1 MGKHDPPEPRS
12 IKASLDQVARSI
24 GGPDAGS
31 LSGLFGR
38 WADIVGPQLAAHAR
52 PLSLSSGVLVV
63 AVTEPAWAT
72 QLTFLEAELLG
83 RFREALGEGVVERVE
98 VRLRRN

>member
-1 MGKHDPPEPRS
+1 MGKQDKPEPQS
-12 IKASLDQVARSI
+12 LKASLDRVARSL

-31 LSGLFGR
+31 LSGVFGQ

-52 PLSLSSGVLVV
+52 PLSLSSGVLIV

-72 QLTFLEAELLG
+72 ELTYLNSELLR
-83 RFREALGEGVVERVE
+83 RFGEALGEGVVQRVE
-98 VRLRRN
+98 VRLRRK

>member
-1 MGKHDPPEPRS
+1 MGKHDPPEPRPL
-12 IKASLDQVARSI
+12 KASLDRVARSL
-24 GGPDAGS
+24 GGPDSGS

-52 PLSLSSGVLVV
+52 PVSLSSGVLVV

-72 QLTFLEAELLG
+72 QLTYLDGELLG
-83 RFREALGEGVVERVE
+83 RFREALGDGVVKRVE
-98 VRLRRN
+98 VRLRRK

>member
-1 MGKHDPPEPRS
+1 MGKQDPPEPKS
-12 IKASLDQVARSI
+12 LKASLDRVARTL

-31 LSGLFGR
+31 LSGVFGQ

-52 PLSLSSGVLVV
+52 PLSLSSGVLIV

-72 QLTFLEAELLG
+72 ELTYLNSELLR
-83 RFREALGEGVVERVE
+83 RFGEALGEGVVQRVE
-98 VRLRRN
+98 VRLRRK

>member
-1 MGKHDPPEPRS
+1 MGKQDPPEPKS
-12 IKASLDQVARSI
+12 LKASLDRVARTL

-63 AVTEPAWAT
+63 AVTEPGWAT
-72 QLTFLEAELLG
+72 QLTYLESELVG
-83 RFREALGEGVVERVE
+83 RFREALGEGVVDRVE
-98 VRLRRN
+98 VRLRRK

>member
-1 MGKHDPPEPRS
+1 MGKHDPPEPKS
-12 IKASLDQVARSI
+12 IRASLDRVARSL

-72 QLTFLEAELLG
+72 QLTFLEGELLG
-83 RFREALGEGVVERVE
+83 RFRDALGEGVVERVE
-98 VRLRRN
+98 VRVRRD

>member
-12 IKASLDQVARSI
+12 IRASLDAVARSL
-24 GGPDAGS
+24 GGPDSQS
-31 LSGLFGR
+31 LSGVFAH

-52 PLSLSSGVLVV
+52 PLSLASGVLVV

-72 QLTFLEAELLG
+72 QLTYLESELLG
-83 RFREALGEGVVERVE
+83 RFRDALGEGVVDRVE

>member
-1 MGKHDPPEPRS
+1 MGKQDPPEPQS
-12 IKASLDQVARSI
+12 LKASLDRVARSL

-31 LSGLFGR
+31 LSGVFGQ

-52 PLSLSSGVLVV
+52 PLSLSSGVLIV

-72 QLTFLEAELLG
+72 ELTYLNSELLR
-83 RFREALGEGVVERVE
+83 RFGEALGEGVVQRVE
-98 VRLRRN
+98 VRLRRK

>member
-1 MGKHDPPEPRS
+1 MGKHDPPEPKS
-12 IKASLDQVARSI
+12 IKASLDQVSRSL

-38 WADIVGPQLAAHAR
+38 WAEIVGPQLAAHAR

-72 QLTFLEAELLG
+72 QLTFLEGELLG
-83 RFREALGEGVVERVE
+83 RFREALGDGVVDRVE
-98 VRLRRN
+98 VRLRRR

>member
-1 MGKHDPPEPRS
+1 MGKQDPPEPKS
-12 IKASLDQVARSI
+12 LKASLDRVARTL

-31 LSGLFGR
+31 LSGVFGQ

-52 PLSLSSGVLVV
+52 PLSLSSGVLIV

-72 QLTFLEAELLG
+72 ELTYLNSELLR
-83 RFREALGEGVVERVE
+83 RFGEALGEGVVQRVE

>member
-1 MGKHDPPEPRS
+1 MGKQDPPEPQS
-12 IKASLDQVARSI
+12 IRASLDRVARSL

-38 WADIVGPQLAAHAR
+38 WAEIVGPQLAAHAR
-52 PLSLSSGVLVV
+52 PVSLSSGVLVV

-72 QLTFLEAELLG
+72 QLTFLEGELLG

>member
-52 PLSLSSGVLVV
+52 PLSLSSGELVV

>member
-63 AVTEPAWAT
+63 GVTEPAWAT
-72 QLTFLEAELLG
+72 QLTYLEAELLG

>member
-12 IKASLDQVARSI
+12 IKASLDRVARSL
-24 GGPDAGS
+24 GGPDASS

-63 AVTEPAWAT
+63 AVTEPGWAT
-72 QLTFLEAELLG
+72 QLTYLEGELLG

>member
-1 MGKHDPPEPRS
+1 MGKHDPPEPKS
-12 IKASLDQVARSI
+12 LKSSLDRVARSL

-31 LSGLFGR
+31 LSGVFGH

-52 PLSLSSGVLVV
+52 PVSLSKGVLVV

-72 QLTFLEAELLG
+72 QLTYLESELVG
-83 RFREALGEGVVERVE
+83 RFREALGDGVVDRVE
-98 VRLRRN
+98 VRLRRK

>member
-1 MGKHDPPEPRS
+1 MGKQDPPEPKS
-12 IKASLDQVARSI
+12 LKASLDRVARSL

-31 LSGLFGR
+31 LSGVFGQ

-52 PLSLSSGVLVV
+52 PLSLSSGVLIV

-72 QLTFLEAELLG
+72 ELTYLNSELLR
-83 RFREALGEGVVERVE
+83 RFGEALGEGVVQRVE
-98 VRLRRN
+98 VRLRRK

>member
-1 MGKHDPPEPRS
+1 MGKLDPPDPRPL
-12 IKASLDQVARSI
+12 KASLDKVARSL

-52 PLSLSSGVLVV
+52 PLTLSSGVLVV

-72 QLTFLEAELLG
+72 QLTFLEGELLG

>member
-1 MGKHDPPEPRS
+1 MGKHDPPDPRS

>member
-12 IKASLDQVARSI
+12 LKASLDRVARSL
-24 GGPDAGS
+24 GGPDSGS

-38 WADIVGPQLAAHAR
+38 WAEIVGPQLAAHAR

-63 AVTEPAWAT
+63 AVTEPGWAT
-72 QLTFLEAELLG
+72 QLTYLEAELLG
-83 RFREALGEGVVERVE
+83 RFREALGEGVVDRVE
-98 VRLRRN
+98 VRLRRS

>member
-1 MGKHDPPEPRS
+1 MGKLDPPDPRPL
-12 IKASLDQVARSI
+12 KASLDKVARSL

-38 WADIVGPQLAAHAR
+38 WKDIVGPQLAAHAR
-52 PLSLSSGVLVV
+52 PVTLSSGVLVV

-72 QLTFLEAELLG
+72 QLTFLEGELLG

-98 VRLRRN
+98 VRLRRK